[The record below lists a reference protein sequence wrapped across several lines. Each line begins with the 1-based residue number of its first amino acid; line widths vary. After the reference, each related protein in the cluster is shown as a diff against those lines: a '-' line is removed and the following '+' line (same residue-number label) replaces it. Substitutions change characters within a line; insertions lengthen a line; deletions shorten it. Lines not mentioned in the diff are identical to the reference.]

1 VSDKAFI
8 IGSGGWGTALGIVL
22 SDKFG
27 DIRLWEHDPAYA
39 AQVNQARENLLYLKG
54 VPIAPA
60 MRFQSGPEG
69 LSESDLVVVVA
80 PSQYL
85 RSAVASLLPQFKP
98 GALCVVATKGVE
110 QGSLMTMSQVVQD
123 EARKH
128 KVPTPRL
135 VSLSGPSHAEE
146 VGRRLP
152 TTVVAAADKLSDA
165 LECQAHFNGPAFRVY
180 TSEDHL
186 GVELGG
192 SLKNVIALAAGIS
205 DGLGLGDNAKAASM
219 TRGLAEITRLGVA
232 LGAKPATFAGLTG
245 MGDLAVT
252 CMSRH
257 SRNRSVGERLGKG
270 ESWVEIQ
277 KGMKMVAEGVPTSVS
292 ARELARKYHVE
303 MPISEA
309 VYQVVF
315 EAKPASEAL
324 KDLMG
329 RLPKGEAL

>member
-22 SDKFG
+22 SDKFSEV
-27 DIRLWEHDPAYA
+27 RLWEHDPAYA
-39 AQVNQARENLLYLKG
+39 QQVNQSRENSHYLKG
-54 VPIAPA
+54 VRIADA
-60 MRFQSGPEG
+60 MSFQNGPEG
-69 LSESDLVVVVA
+69 LGDSDVVVVVA

-85 RSAVASLLPQFKP
+85 RSVVAGLLPHVKA
-98 GALCVVATKGVE
+98 GSLCVVATKGIE
-110 QGSLMTMSQVVQD
+110 QGTLMTMSQVVQD
-123 EARKH
+123 EARKLRL
-128 KVPTPRL
+128 PQPRL

-152 TTVVAAADKLSDA
+152 TTVVAAAERLSDA
-165 LECQAHFNGPAFRVY
+165 LECQSHFNGSSFRVY

-205 DGLGLGDNAKAASM
+205 DGLGLGDNAKAAIM

-270 ESWVEIQ
+270 EAWAEIQ

-315 EAKPASEAL
+315 EGKPAEVAL
-324 KDLMG
+324 KELMG
-329 RLPKGEAL
+329 RLPKGESA